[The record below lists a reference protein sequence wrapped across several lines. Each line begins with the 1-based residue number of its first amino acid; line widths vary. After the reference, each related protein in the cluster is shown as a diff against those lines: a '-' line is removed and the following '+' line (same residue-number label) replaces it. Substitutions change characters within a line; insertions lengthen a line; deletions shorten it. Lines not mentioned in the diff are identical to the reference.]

1 MTDVSPSTGERPEPS
16 GAGPLGVVVV
26 STEPSRLTQYR
37 AALRMAGVTALLTDD
52 TDEAEGWVQD
62 RLPAALVLDQGLP
75 RVTVFRLYGLVRDN
89 AWARGISVL
98 FVGQE
103 GEGGPGDYYLP
114 ADASPLAVAAQAQ
127 ELAREAER
135 ANQAEAASKAAAAA
149 NIADGAADAPAVI
162 EASDDAATSDLPRVA
177 AVSAAAASGAQTTS
191 AATTAEPTPA
201 TDAEEPVVA
210 TRSGRRLDVI
220 LFRSGLVLLILGAAM
235 IFLRPEASTS
245 PVPPPTVAPATPTR
259 LPAASPSPAAYFGSA
274 GLGR

>member
-1 MTDVSPSTGERPEPS
+1 VTDVSPSTGERPEPS

-52 TDEAEGWVQD
+52 ADEAEGWVQD

-127 ELAREAER
+127 ELARQAEQ
-135 ANQAEAASKAAAAA
+135 AHQAEAAAKAAAAT
-149 NIADGAADAPAVI
+149 ADEAADAPGAS
-162 EASDDAATSDLPRVA
+162 EASDEAATSDLPAMA
-177 AVSAAAASGAQTTS
+177 AAPAAAASGARPTS
-191 AATTAEPTPA
+191 APTTAAPA
-201 TDAEEPVVA
+201 PSADAEEPVVA

-235 IFLRPEASTS
+235 IFLRPEAST
-245 PVPPPTVAPATPTR
+245 PPTPPPTVAPATPTR
-259 LPAASPSPAAYFGSA
+259 LPAASPSPAAYFGGA
-274 GLGR
+274 VLGR